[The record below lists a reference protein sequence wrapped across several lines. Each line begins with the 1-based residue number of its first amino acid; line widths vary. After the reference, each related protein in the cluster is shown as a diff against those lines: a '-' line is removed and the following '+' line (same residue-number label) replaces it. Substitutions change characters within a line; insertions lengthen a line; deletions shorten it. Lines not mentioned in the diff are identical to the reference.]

1 MKTLFLTLTLALSF
15 TLSNAQSN
23 IVITT
28 NEVNQVVTPST
39 DNTIEIDTIKLNE
52 AISKTSDIRN
62 YLNMERKVENIK
74 LIFPKI
80 HRRKIA

>member
-39 DNTIEIDTIKLNE
+39 DNTIEIDTLKLNE

>member
-1 MKTLFLTLTLALSF
+1 MKTLFTLLIIVLSF

-23 IVITT
+23 VETT
-28 NEVNQVVTPST
+28 AKTSKEVVMPST
-39 DNTIEIDTIKLNE
+39 DNTIEIDALKLKE

-62 YLNMERKVENIK
+62 YFNMKRKVENIK